1 MPLFS
6 GWWLRAPT
14 FIVIYAIFAAFLTA
28 YARRVERDPAH
39 APVSRE
45 EHPVLQAGLDQ
56 EPPHVGRAL
65 AWFGAGVLLILALL
79 FAGPFIPAIS
89 DYTLPLVGL
98 LFLIAGVGAGLLSG
112 AGGRTVG
119 HALLDGWRGIAAS
132 IPLILMAASVRHI
145 VVQGGILDT
154 ILYGASRPFSEA
166 SPFVAALAMY
176 GLTLIL
182 EFFVPSGSAK
192 AFLVMP
198 ILLPLG
204 ELLGVTRQTVV
215 LAYCFGDGFSNLMY
229 PTNPVL
235 LISLGLASLGYPRW
249 LRWSLP
255 LWAWVFLATV
265 LFLGLAVLTGYGPF

>member
-1 MPLFS
+1 
-6 GWWLRAPT
+6 
-14 FIVIYAIFAAFLTA
+14 
-28 YARRVERDPAH
+28 
-39 APVSRE
+39 
-45 EHPVLQAGLDQ
+45 
-56 EPPHVGRAL
+56 
-65 AWFGAGVLLILALL
+65 
-79 FAGPFIPAIS
+79 
-89 DYTLPLVGL
+89 
-98 LFLIAGVGAGLLSG
+98 
-112 AGGRTVG
+112 
-119 HALLDGWRGIAAS
+119 
-132 IPLILMAASVRHI
+132 
-145 VVQGGILDT
+145 
-154 ILYGASRPFSEA
+154 
-166 SPFVAALAMY
+166 MY